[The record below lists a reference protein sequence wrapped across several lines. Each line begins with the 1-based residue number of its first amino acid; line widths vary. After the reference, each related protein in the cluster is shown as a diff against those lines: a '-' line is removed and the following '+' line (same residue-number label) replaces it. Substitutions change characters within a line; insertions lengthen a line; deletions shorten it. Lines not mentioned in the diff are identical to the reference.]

1 MAALLLLIIK
11 YYKSILIFIFIAIIY
26 ILILSY
32 QSAQMLK
39 YILNKVNIFLS
50 LFIILN
56 AIFLFEKDIENLIRI
71 SIM

>member
-50 LFIILN
+50 LFIILI